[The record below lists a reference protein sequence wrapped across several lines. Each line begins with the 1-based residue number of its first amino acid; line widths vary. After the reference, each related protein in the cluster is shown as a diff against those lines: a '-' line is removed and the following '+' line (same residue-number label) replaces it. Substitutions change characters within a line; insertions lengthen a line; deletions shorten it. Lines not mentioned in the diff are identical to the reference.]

1 MIDNI
6 KTTVQDILILG
17 VFVKVHKSTDRETL
31 SVKRQQPITSSVTSR
46 LSRGR
51 YDITCNGHFVFCTYF
66 Y

>member
-17 VFVKVHKSTDRETL
+17 AFAKVHKSTDRETRSL
-31 SVKRQQPITSSVTSR
+31 KRQQPIISSVTSR
-46 LSRGR
+46 LSRGC